1 MSQLS
6 WSTVCNTKSF
16 GGAVHPWIGGNQKVP
31 LDILIYRLVRSYLRS
46 SSMKR
51 AALKALS
58 KTLTED
64 ELVYLRAQFMLLEP
78 NKNGRVTF
86 ENFKTVGTLDFLY
99 FLLLFF
105 LRACSCYYACRIKVL
120 LVLPSCFS
128 KWVVQS
134 QCQKFNRIGLLP
146 LSKTLIRI
154 SCLQITKQPVSC
166 YFDLLSRFI
175 ICLLVFG

>member
-1 MSQLS
+1 MSQHS

-16 GGAVHPWIGGNQKVP
+16 GGTVHPWIGGNQKVP

-86 ENFKTVGTLDFLY
+86 ENFKTVGTLDFLS
-99 FLLLFF
+99 FLLKFF
-105 LRACSCYYACRIKVL
+105 FFF
-120 LVLPSCFS
+120 FS
-128 KWVVQS
+128 S
-134 QCQKFNRIGLLP
+134 
-146 LSKTLIRI
+146 
-154 SCLQITKQPVSC
+154 
-166 YFDLLSRFI
+166 
-175 ICLLVFG
+175 